1 MGTRFNP
8 KKKYQGDSATFKHF
22 GEKLK
27 FGTPDEF
34 VGHFEHSFYEWL
46 DQIIHYSPWDGEYKK
61 PSNFE
66 QFVNPLEEKLK
77 NAGVSSEILEKFA
90 ERKLINQSH
99 DYYWQAALEYLDYK
113 EKGGADK
120 SVVNRNLVS
129 AEWLTGKEEESYNE
143 SRSYKPITLSRLH
156 SDVQG
161 SWLTPEELENL
172 NKKDS

>member
-8 KKKYQGDSATFKHF
+8 KNNYQDESPTFKHF

-46 DQIIHYSPWDGEYKK
+46 DQIILLSPWDGEYKK

-66 QFVNPLEEKLK
+66 QFVNPLEQKLK
-77 NAGVSSEILEKFA
+77 LAGVSSEILEKFA

-113 EKGGADK
+113 EKGGVDK
-120 SVVNRNLVS
+120 SVVNKNLVS
-129 AEWLTGKEEESYNE
+129 TEWLTGKEAESYND
-143 SRSYKPITLSRLH
+143 SKGYKPVTINIKE
-156 SDVQG
+156 Q
-161 SWLTPEELENL
+161 
-172 NKKDS
+172 DS

>member
-1 MGTRFNP
+1 MGKRFNS
-8 KKKYQGDSATFKHF
+8 KNKYQNSTPRFKHSGQF
-22 GEKLK
+22 IE
-27 FGTPDEF
+27 FGTPDEL

-46 DQIIHYSPWDGEYKK
+46 DQIILLSPWDGEYKK

-66 QFVNPLEEKLK
+66 QFVNPLEEELK
-77 NAGVSSEILEKFA
+77 DPPVPSEVLEKFA

-99 DYYWQAALEYLDYK
+99 DYYWQAALKYNDYK
-113 EKGGADK
+113 SKGGEDK